1 MSAVEPH
8 FAFCLLF
15 ALRAPEV
22 SAFPRYE
29 MLMQTDESKSPNH
42 ILETSLELQSIDS
55 DTSFLYSDKALS

>member
-15 ALRAPEV
+15 ALRASEV